1 MNKNKK
7 LIIFDL
13 DGVLIDSLLNMK
25 KALKK
30 TSSVMMIK
38 LDFIE
43 YKKYL
48 GLPFEKIMDKMGI
61 KNNIQDIKSNY
72 SYYSKKD
79 IQKIKIS
86 KKHIKELNYLKKDYL
101 LSVFTSKDKIRTL
114 TILKKYKFFNSIVT
128 SDDIKKGKP
137 HPEGIFKILKKNNVK
152 NKNCIYVGDSIHD
165 YLAAKRSGVNYLHAK
180 WGYEK
185 NLKKIYK
192 IKKIS
197 SFLEIPKY
205 FK

>member
-13 DGVLIDSLLNMK
+13 DGVLIDSLSNMK
-25 KALKK
+25 IALKK
-30 TSSVMMIK
+30 TSSVMGIK
-38 LDFIE
+38 LDFME
-43 YKKYL
+43 YKNYL
-48 GLPFEKIMDKMGI
+48 GLPFEKIMNKMGI
-61 KNNIQDIKSNY
+61 KNNVQDIKSNY

-79 IQKIKIS
+79 IKKIKIS

-101 LSVFTSKDKIRTL
+101 LTVFTSKDKIRTL
-114 TILKKYKFFNSIVT
+114 AILKKYKFFNFIVT

-137 HPEGIFKILKKNNVK
+137 YPEGIFKILKKNNVVK
-152 NKNCIYVGDSIHD
+152 KNCIYVGDSIHD
-165 YLAAKRSGVNYLHAK
+165 YIAAKKSGVKYLHAK

-185 NLKKIYK
+185 NLKKTYK

>member
-13 DGVLIDSLLNMK
+13 DGVLIDSLSNMK

-30 TSSVMMIK
+30 TSSVMKIK
-38 LDFIE
+38 LDFME

-48 GLPFEKIMDKMGI
+48 GLPFEKIMNNMGI

-101 LSVFTSKDKIRTL
+101 LNVFTSKDKIRTL
-114 TILKKYKFFNSIVT
+114 TILKKYKFFNFIVT

-152 NKNCIYVGDSIHD
+152 KKNCIYVGDSIHD

-185 NLKKIYK
+185 NLKKLYK